1 MKIKIKFPNLDE
13 DQSSN
18 SHQFRP
24 HCVSRFSTPLC
35 LFVPIFSLRALSSF
49 ATTIVYSTYL
59 DSLHSKDSFLD
70 NEKHSELDKANSKTK
85 DLF

>member
-1 MKIKIKFPNLDE
+1 MPQEVNV
-13 DQSSN
+13 SSIFFA
-18 SHQFRP
+18 H
-24 HCVSRFSTPLC
+24 VSRLSTPLC